1 MLVLAVQAS
10 ELLEVAWV
18 SLVAG
23 VTTTALFAIVV
34 LGGARSGEARRAGRD
49 STANVYAGLATLAF
63 AAFVVLVAVGVQIML
78 SKG

>member
-1 MLVLAVQAS
+1 MLVLALQAS

-23 VTTTALFAIVV
+23 ITTTALFALVV
-34 LGGARSGEARRAGRD
+34 LSSARSGEARRAGR
-49 STANVYAGLATLAF
+49 SSAATVYGGLATVAF
-63 AAFVVLVAVGVQIML
+63 LAFVVLVAFGVQTML